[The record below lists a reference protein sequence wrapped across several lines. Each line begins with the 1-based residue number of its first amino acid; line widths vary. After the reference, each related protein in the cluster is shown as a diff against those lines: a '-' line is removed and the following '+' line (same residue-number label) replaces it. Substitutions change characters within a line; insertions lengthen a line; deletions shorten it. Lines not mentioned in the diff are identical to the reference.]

1 MIFHNLIYGHYK
13 YLKTNPPHRLEPLV
27 ERMHCHREPHERG
40 TGMCK
45 SMKAP
50 KNIVNLTYDNTSAL
64 NKHESSC
71 YS

>member
-1 MIFHNLIYGHYK
+1 MISHNLIYGHYK
-13 YLKTNPPHRLEPLV
+13 YLKTKPPHKLESLV
-27 ERMHCHREPHERG
+27 ERMHCHWEPHERG
-40 TGMCK
+40 AGMCK

-50 KNIVNLTYDNTSAL
+50 KNIVNFTYDNTSAL